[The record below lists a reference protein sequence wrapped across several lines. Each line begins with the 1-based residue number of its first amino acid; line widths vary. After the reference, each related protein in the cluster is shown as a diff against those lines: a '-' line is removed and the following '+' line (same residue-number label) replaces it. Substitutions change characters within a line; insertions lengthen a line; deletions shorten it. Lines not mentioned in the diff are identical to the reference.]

1 MKKGESGDLYV
12 HVNVSTHEKFERNG
26 SDIYSVEQINVSQAV
41 LGDKIH
47 VDTLDGKIEL
57 KIPSGMQS
65 GKKLRLSGK
74 GMSTIG
80 RSNKRGDHIITVS
93 VLIPTNLSKEQE
105 ELFEKLKNS
114 LD

>member
-1 MKKGESGDLYV
+1 
-12 HVNVSTHEKFERNG
+12 
-26 SDIYSVEQINVSQAV
+26 
-41 LGDKIH
+41 
-47 VDTLDGKIEL
+47 
-57 KIPSGMQS
+57 MQS